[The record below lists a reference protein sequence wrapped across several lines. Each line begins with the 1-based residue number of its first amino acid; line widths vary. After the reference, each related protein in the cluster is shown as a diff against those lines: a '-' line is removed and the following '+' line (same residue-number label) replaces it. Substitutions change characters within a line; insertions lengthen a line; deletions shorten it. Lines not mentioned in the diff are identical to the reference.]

1 MTKGTKCDK
10 IDRLLQNSGGEPETE
25 SRRNLSK
32 VYRRSSDGTKKFQKD
47 DKKYLTKTRSCDI
60 INYASWTSRNLTRTA
75 QELEN

>member
-1 MTKGTKCDK
+1 MTKGKRCDK

-47 DKKYLTKTRSCDI
+47 GKKYLTKTRSCDI
-60 INYASWTSRNLTRTA
+60 ISYASWTS
-75 QELEN
+75 